1 MYTISIFP
9 SIDQARKC
17 RLVSSGP
24 LSQRIDCGS
33 PRCAIRAPA
42 GEARIHSQ
50 GETLSRE
57 CVNHAQHPDRPAGSN
72 FIVRK
77 IQSPFLIGGCVLA

>member
-1 MYTISIFP
+1 VPTGQFWSFV
-9 SIDQARKC
+9 AAN
-17 RLVSSGP
+17 RLRLATLRDGLV
-24 LSQRIDCGS
+24 QD
-33 PRCAIRAPA
+33 ATHAPA
-42 GEARIHSQ
+42 GEVCIHSQ

-57 CVNHAQHPDRPAGSN
+57 CVNHAQHPNRPAGSN